1 MKNVL
6 GSEKNFYLTLSLP
19 HTKYSVMN
27 IFVRFPE
34 LDTEIDLISIYES
47 ISQKLLSSIPNCQFV
62 YINRKIG
69 ISILLSPTEKVEDFL
84 LSGNIQ
90 HINSHIASVVTIL
103 LKENIQLEK
112 CDPIT
117 TVSCFSSFN
126 DELINYFIDN
136 QVFQFHSL
144 LFELAE
150 NFYDKEFILSKTPEE
165 IYELIKVEHNT
176 TVHNNYSQEDIM
188 GIVLIR
194 KQQEDGDS
202 DMIESY
208 NATLL
213 DNEYLSQFISKSKLL
228 TTNSEFD
235 VDDM

>member
-47 ISQKLLSSIPNCQFV
+47 ISQKLLSIIPNCRFI
-62 YINRKIG
+62 YINKATG
-69 ISILLSPTEKVEDFL
+69 ISFLLSPTETIDEFL
-84 LSGNIQ
+84 LRGNIQ

-103 LKENIQLEK
+103 LKENNQLEK

-117 TVSCFSSFN
+117 TVSCFSSSN
-126 DELINYFIDN
+126 KEIINYFIDN
-136 QVFQFHSL
+136 QFYQFHTL
-144 LFELAE
+144 LFELSS

-165 IYELIKVEHNT
+165 IYITLQTEHN
-176 TVHNNYSQEDIM
+176 VNIHDHYGQEDIL
-188 GIVLIR
+188 GIVVI
-194 KQQEDGDS
+194 KEEEDGK
-202 DMIESY
+202 DMIKSY
-208 NATLL
+208 NASTL
-213 DNEYLSQFISKSKLL
+213 DKEYLSQFIITKNDEPVN
-228 TTNSEFD
+228 TEFD
-235 VDDM
+235 VDAL